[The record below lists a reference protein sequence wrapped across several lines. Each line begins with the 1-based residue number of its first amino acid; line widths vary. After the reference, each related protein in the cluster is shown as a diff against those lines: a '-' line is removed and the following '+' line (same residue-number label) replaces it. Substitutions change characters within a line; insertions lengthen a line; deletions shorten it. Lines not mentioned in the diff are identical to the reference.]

1 MCDFG
6 NVFAYICRTS
16 GDTVKQMVPFDSA
29 HQIGLTMPL
38 KEVLTVDEGV
48 CECGFKMCY
57 FGNVFAHVPRTN
69 WDTVKSMAPFHSAH
83 QIGLTMLLKKVLT
96 VDEWVC
102 WCDFKM
108 CNFGNISANVHR
120 TSRDTGK
127 RMALFDL
134 GHQIDLKYTLERGD
148 SIQYLSIW
156 LSCKYLTFSLRT
168 YSGQIWNCIP
178 QICPP
183 CVARGFA

>member
-1 MCDFG
+1 
-6 NVFAYICRTS
+6 
-16 GDTVKQMVPFDSA
+16 
-29 HQIGLTMPL
+29 
-38 KEVLTVDEGV
+38 
-48 CECGFKMCY
+48 
-57 FGNVFAHVPRTN
+57 
-69 WDTVKSMAPFHSAH
+69 
-83 QIGLTMLLKKVLT
+83 
-96 VDEWVC
+96 
-102 WCDFKM
+102 M

-168 YSGQIWNCIP
+168 YSANLKLHPTNLSPVRSTGFCLSKPYESKIKELIWP
-178 QICPP
+178 LKST
-183 CVARGFA
+183 FLHHY

>member
-1 MCDFG
+1 
-6 NVFAYICRTS
+6 
-16 GDTVKQMVPFDSA
+16 MVPFDSA
-29 HQIGLTMPL
+29 HQIGLTTLL

-48 CECGFKMCY
+48 CGQCFKMCY
-57 FGNVFAHVPRTN
+57 FGNVFAHVARTN